1 LVRSGSIIFSLS
13 GSVAPWQQSAAL
25 NQTTQAMLNKIGVT
39 ELQSGGRTDCKAVIS
54 TLPGQ
59 TLGSEGLQVSFSLSN
74 IHMPRMWVE
83 NHPDKD
89 SQACMLVFY
98 PDFKSSGVSS
108 SGGPSSVSD
117 VVILLDSSKSM
128 RGDSM
133 LNARRIALQVLKSLD
148 RSLKINIISFSTG

>member
-1 LVRSGSIIFSLS
+1 
-13 GSVAPWQQSAAL
+13 
-25 NQTTQAMLNKIGVT
+25 
-39 ELQSGGRTDCKAVIS
+39 
-54 TLPGQ
+54 
-59 TLGSEGLQVSFSLSN
+59 
-74 IHMPRMWVE
+74 
-83 NHPDKD
+83 
-89 SQACMLVFY
+89 MLVFY

-128 RGDSM
+128 QGDAM